1 MILEINNGEIRKPR
15 SNLNVVFKDDKKA
28 MEDMSRLG
36 EVVKVITQINQKY
49 LKEGGTAF
57 LSRLKSWVSSLKFI

>member
-1 MILEINNGEIRKPR
+1 
-15 SNLNVVFKDDKKA
+15 